1 MAWGKIDFAAKMVGA
16 ASAIRDMSGIK
27 AHLDF
32 DRTVVEEVAQATG
45 NHAPGFPAQPL
56 FANGLAQPVEAAIA
70 GMRELE
76 EAAAVEATPTPATER
91 YGLTAR
97 EIEVLREV
105 ARHQTD
111 REIAEVLFI
120 SRRTVGFHV
129 ASILRKL
136 GVESRR
142 RAAALAVAEHL
153 ID

>member
-1 MAWGKIDFAAKMVGA
+1 
-16 ASAIRDMSGIK
+16 
-27 AHLDF
+27 
-32 DRTVVEEVAQATG
+32 
-45 NHAPGFPAQPL
+45 PAQPVL
-56 FANGLAQPVEAAIA
+56 VSGLAQMVDAAIT
-70 GMRELE
+70 GIRDLE
-76 EAAAVEATPTPATER
+76 GSGNQPEIAPATER

-97 EIEVLREV
+97 EIEVLHEV

-142 RAAALAVAEHL
+142 QAAALALEEHL